1 MNYSYLINKAA
12 ENRCWFKEVGI
23 ILAASII
30 IALFAPISIY
40 LPFSPIPIAVQAHVV
55 LLLSCLLG
63 SKRSA
68 MAVLTYLFQG
78 AIGLPVFAGAR
89 AGIHVL
95 AGPTGG
101 YLLGYVLAAF
111 VTGLL
116 IERMAHRTASKVF
129 VAMGC
134 GNLIVYLFGISWLS
148 QYTGLQAAFVL
159 GMLPFLIGDLLKLIV
174 ATKCLKGLR
183 FLRSCPKT

>member
-1 MNYSYLINKAA
+1 MAINDSYLIHHETAHGRA
-12 ENRCWFKEVGI
+12 WIKEGAV
-23 ILAASII
+23 ILGASII
-30 IALFAPISIY
+30 IALFAPISIP
-40 LPFSPIPIAVQAHVV
+40 LPFSPIPIATQLQVI

-78 AIGLPVFAGAR
+78 AIGFPVFAGGK
-89 AGIHVL
+89 AGIHIL
-95 AGPTGG
+95 AGPRGG

-111 VTGLL
+111 VTGWLV
-116 IERMAHRTASKVF
+116 ERIRQRSASKIF
-129 VAMGC
+129 VAMAM
-134 GNLIVYLFGISWLS
+134 GNLVDYFFGIPWLS
-148 QYTGLQAAFVL
+148 RYLGWEAAFVL

-183 FLRSCPKT
+183 FFTH